1 MTSVRVREPS
11 LTRSDSRDEL
21 DRTLEH
27 YGTKGVV
34 VDLRV
39 WIVGRSFEIGG
50 KQAMRAVAPVRF
62 DSLQEIELG
71 GSVCHA

>member
-34 VDLRV
+34 VDLKV
-39 WIVGRSFEIGG
+39 WIVGRSLEIGG
-50 KQAMRAVAPVRF
+50 KQVLIAVTPVRF
-62 DSLQEIELG
+62 DSVHEIEFD